1 MAGEVKRTTRTKK
14 SASAEKAYLNDDGY
28 GRIIGVGI
36 GLSVLVVDE
45 RLVVANRMGSHCHNE
60 CLYGKSCDIS
70 HCIWLLLD
78 TQYVFGI
85 RACMESGAYSNCRFV
100 E

>member
-1 MAGEVKRTTRTKK
+1 MT
-14 SASAEKAYLNDDGY
+14 SAERKSGTDGY

>member
-1 MAGEVKRTTRTKK
+1 MASVERK
-14 SASAEKAYLNDDGY
+14 SGTDGY

-45 RLVVANRMGSHCHNE
+45 RLVVANRMGSHCYDE

-78 TQYVFGI
+78 TQYVFGEWRI
-85 RACMESGAYSNCRFV
+85 LQL
-100 E
+100 